1 MVKMIM
7 GHKGSG
13 KTKRMIELAN
23 EKVEKSQGNVIYI
36 NKNHRLTYD
45 LKYRIR
51 VICMEDFVHI
61 TNSDEYIGF
70 LYGVLGMDRD
80 VDTVFIDGVLR
91 HADITLGN
99 MPEFID
105 RLKDISAEYQTE
117 FIVNVSTS
125 KKKLISMDY
134 NGCKII
140 S

>member
-13 KTKRMIELAN
+13 KTKKMIELAN

-117 FIVNVSTS
+117 FIVSVSAS
-125 KKKLISMDY
+125 KEELIGMDY

>member
-51 VICMEDFVHI
+51 VICMEDFVQI
-61 TNSDEYIGF
+61 TDSDEYIGF

-117 FIVNVSTS
+117 FIVSVSAS
-125 KKKLISMDY
+125 KEELIGMDY

>member
-80 VDTVFIDGVLR
+80 VDTVFINPVDGR
-91 HADITLGN
+91 RGFARGQYRRD
-99 MPEFID
+99 ED
-105 RLKDISAEYQTE
+105 R
-117 FIVNVSTS
+117 
-125 KKKLISMDY
+125 
-134 NGCKII
+134 
-140 S
+140 

>member
-7 GHKGSG
+7 GRKGSG

-23 EKVEKSQGNVIYI
+23 EKVERSEGNVIYI

-70 LYGVLGMDRD
+70 LYGVLGIDRD
-80 VDTVFIDGVLR
+80 VDTVFIDGILR
-91 HADITLGN
+91 HADVTLGN

-105 RLKDISAEYQTE
+105 RLKDISAEYDTE
-117 FIVNVSTS
+117 FIVSVSAA
-125 KKKLISMDY
+125 KEELIGMDY

>member
-45 LKYRIR
+45 LKYRIK

-117 FIVNVSTS
+117 FIVSVSAS
-125 KKKLISMDY
+125 KEELIGMDY

>member
-80 VDTVFIDGVLR
+80 MDTVFIDGVLR
-91 HADITLGN
+91 HTDITLGN

-105 RLKDISAEYQTE
+105 RLKDIFAEYQTE
-117 FIVNVSTS
+117 FIVSVSAS
-125 KKKLISMDY
+125 KEELIGMDY

>member
-105 RLKDISAEYQTE
+105 RLKDSSAEYQTE
-117 FIVNVSTS
+117 FIVSVSAS
-125 KKKLISMDY
+125 KEELIGMDY

>member
-13 KTKRMIELAN
+13 KTKKMIELAN

-117 FIVNVSTS
+117 FIVSVSAS
-125 KKKLISMDY
+125 KEELIGMDY
-134 NGCKII
+134 SGCKII

>member
-45 LKYRIR
+45 LKYRRR

-117 FIVNVSTS
+117 FIVSVSAS
-125 KKKLISMDY
+125 KEELIGMDY

>member
-105 RLKDISAEYQTE
+105 RLKDISVEYQTE
-117 FIVNVSTS
+117 FIVSVSAS
-125 KKKLISMDY
+125 KEELIGMDY

>member
-36 NKNHRLTYD
+36 NKNHRLTYN

-80 VDTVFIDGVLR
+80 VDTVFIDEVLR

-117 FIVNVSTS
+117 FIVSVSAS
-125 KKKLISMDY
+125 KEELIGMDY